1 VFSEGFPI
9 LVKSGNDLL
18 VVLGSLLDLFLM
30 VVKDL
35 GLRFL
40 QLEALVE

>member
-18 VVLGSLLDLFLM
+18 MVLGSLLDLFLM
-30 VVKDL
+30 VV
-35 GLRFL
+35 
-40 QLEALVE
+40 